1 MIKCNKCTKLKSVYI
16 LIKYYRNKTQILN
29 KVKKPPFRMTNFI
42 KDKIIHIE
50 PEYNL
55 L

>member
-1 MIKCNKCTKLKSVYI
+1 
-16 LIKYYRNKTQILN
+16 
-29 KVKKPPFRMTNFI
+29 MTNFI

-55 L
+55 IWDNETFNEIYKHKTRFALDEIPKHKPKKHTI